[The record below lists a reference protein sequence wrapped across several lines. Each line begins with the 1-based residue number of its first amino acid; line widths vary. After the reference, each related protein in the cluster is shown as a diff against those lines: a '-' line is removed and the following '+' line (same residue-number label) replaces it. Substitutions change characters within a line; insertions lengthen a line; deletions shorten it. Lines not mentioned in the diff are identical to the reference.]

1 MKANLFR
8 FYIAYFLLNTINNLI
23 HPVTPAYIKL
33 MNMPNYMFGLLFSSM
48 ALGHLMLSPFW
59 GNISDRIGRIPII
72 RICIGGYAIGQLGF
86 ATFSIPQIILLC
98 RFLSGLFSGG
108 FQVIALAYIAD
119 ITYKEN
125 KAKALSFYAA
135 ISTIARS
142 FGFFIGGMVGTLNI
156 YYAFILQI
164 ILLSCETI
172 FLGKYLPESLTDQN
186 KSKEKINFFQSLK
199 IFDLK
204 KGKKILTFPLIIFF
218 IGVMLSEF
226 SRVGFNN
233 SFNFHLKA
241 GLNLP
246 PSYNGTT
253 MGIIGILSLIINLTI
268 NPYIIKKFN
277 LRKTLPLILVTNG
290 IIGLLLI
297 IFNNSLNLFFSISI
311 LFYML
316 NALYIPIQQSLYT
329 EGYNKNY
336 GLLSGYFNASKSI
349 GMILG
354 GLISGF
360 AYNYFTMLP
369 FALVSFSFLI
379 AGILYT
385 INCKQFSININK

>member
-172 FLGKYLPESLTDQN
+172 
-186 KSKEKINFFQSLK
+186 
-199 IFDLK
+199 
-204 KGKKILTFPLIIFF
+204 
-218 IGVMLSEF
+218 
-226 SRVGFNN
+226 
-233 SFNFHLKA
+233 
-241 GLNLP
+241 
-246 PSYNGTT
+246 
-253 MGIIGILSLIINLTI
+253 
-268 NPYIIKKFN
+268 
-277 LRKTLPLILVTNG
+277 
-290 IIGLLLI
+290 
-297 IFNNSLNLFFSISI
+297 
-311 LFYML
+311 
-316 NALYIPIQQSLYT
+316 
-329 EGYNKNY
+329 
-336 GLLSGYFNASKSI
+336 
-349 GMILG
+349 
-354 GLISGF
+354 
-360 AYNYFTMLP
+360 
-369 FALVSFSFLI
+369 
-379 AGILYT
+379 
-385 INCKQFSININK
+385 